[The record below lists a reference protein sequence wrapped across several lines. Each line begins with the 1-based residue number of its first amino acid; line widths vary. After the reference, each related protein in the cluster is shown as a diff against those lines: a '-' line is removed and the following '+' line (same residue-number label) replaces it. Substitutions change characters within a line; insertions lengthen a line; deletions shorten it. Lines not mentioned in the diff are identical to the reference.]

1 MSNLQVLRDNRN
13 DTQHPEQ
20 NEADEN
26 NENNENNDSKDDSNN
41 EESQGQSRFEI
52 MNNFLCKRSLSSIG
66 KFYILF
72 VFFPVVVSL
81 CAIYAAAIFLPPE
94 ARKQAP
100 LFLWTDGGLILHRNS
115 IFIKDKG
122 YTYTI
127 CPRESICSEGWI
139 QIFLILQYLDSLPL
153 PLTFSW
159 LIRFFPKYIAQH
171 IISHLLFH
179 SQDFI
184 ISTNCLGNALRV
196 SCSFLHTIGHIIRW
210 SIRKDM
216 AMLTRSQVGLSG
228 LCALM
233 AMFLTILVLCHLG
246 QNTE

>member
-1 MSNLQVLRDNRN
+1 MKKSNKPCLSRGSEKNQELMIHLHNCSDEIESKEQDSLLTDVELAVLRDNRN

-81 CAIYAAAIFLPPE
+81 CAIYAAAIFVPPE
-94 ARKQAP
+94 ARKKAP

-159 LIRFFPKYIAQH
+159 LIRFFPKYIAQ
-171 IISHLLFH
+171 
-179 SQDFI
+179 
-184 ISTNCLGNALRV
+184 R
-196 SCSFLHTIGHIIRW
+196 
-210 SIRKDM
+210 
-216 AMLTRSQVGLSG
+216 ML
-228 LCALM
+228 
-233 AMFLTILVLCHLG
+233 
-246 QNTE
+246 